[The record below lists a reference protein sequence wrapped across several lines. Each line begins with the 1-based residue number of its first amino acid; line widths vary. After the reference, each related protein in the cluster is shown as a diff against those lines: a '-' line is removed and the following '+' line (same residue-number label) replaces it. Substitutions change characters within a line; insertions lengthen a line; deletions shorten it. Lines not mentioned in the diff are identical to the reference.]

1 MRGIQITL
9 FSILLISLLVLSGC
23 GMLYGEKIHEEK
35 KDYSEQV
42 TFKFNLDESQ
52 DIHNINSVVGYSKTR
67 TTSIHANYLATLTLP
82 DGTTQKKSFRVSKT
96 GSKKVLSASTE
107 QKLFEITPQQGEYT
121 LEIKETDERYF
132 NGKSITVKVYKKE
145 EK

>member
-1 MRGIQITL
+1 MDKK
-9 FSILLISLLVLSGC
+9 LLIFLFVFSTLILAGC
-23 GMLYGEKIHEEK
+23 GMLYGEKIHDEK

-52 DIHNINSVVGYSKTR
+52 DMHNINSVVSYSKTR
-67 TTSIHANYLATLTLP
+67 TTSIHANFLATLTAP
-82 DGTTQKKSFRVSKT
+82 DGTTQTKSFRVSKT
-96 GSKKVLSASTE
+96 GSKKVMSASTE
-107 QKLFEITPQQGEYT
+107 QKLFELTPQQGEYT